1 MLQYLTPTLSSAS
14 DSGSSP
20 QQASNRSSAR
30 TESRVDRLDEGG
42 DDRDLL
48 YTRDL

>member
-1 MLQYLTPTLSSAS
+1 MLSSAS

-20 QQASNRSSAR
+20 QQANIKSSAL
-30 TESRVDRLDEGG
+30 TESKVDLLDDGG

-48 YTRDL
+48 YIRDLEFDLDL